1 MEATPPDGEAPP
13 SCASGAST
21 PCLSRTFL
29 GSSWTGGRA
38 CSQALTRPANQL
50 RAGVR
55 VTSVPGESWGSG
67 APSWSLHREGT
78 GALPQGAAGV
88 GPRTAVIPPGE
99 RGPTPTLMIRRPHPE
114 EKRQL
119 SSRAS
124 VSPGQ
129 TRGSAASPGSWVDMR
144 CPPNVA
150 HLAVNSRLPASP
162 CLPTSSLSCSRLPH
176 SLLFIL
182 SPTVSH
188 HISYRSPGCF
198 LHPEAPHVTAAQATT
213 CWGAVPPEACLLV
226 VPGATQPSSHTRP
239 SHKLPLTAN
248 NAAQPHTLISHLVF
262 PVTRSLFSLTARASG
277 TKPTI
282 LLCLHFSLL
291 PAALPYSSIC
301 SCCFQ
306 RVESLQFQRE

>member
-1 MEATPPDGEAPP
+1 M
-13 SCASGAST
+13 
-21 PCLSRTFL
+21 
-29 GSSWTGGRA
+29 
-38 CSQALTRPANQL
+38 
-50 RAGVR
+50 R

-78 GALPQGAAGV
+78 GALPQGTAGV

-99 RGPTPTLMIRRPHPE
+99 RGPTPTLMNRRPHPE

-119 SSRAS
+119 SSRAC

-129 TRGSAASPGSWVDMR
+129 THGSAASPGSWVDMR
-144 CPPNVA
+144 CPPHVV
-150 HLAVNSRLPASP
+150 HLPVNSRLPVSP
-162 CLPTSSLSCSRLPH
+162 CLPTSSLFRSRPPQ

-198 LHPEAPHVTAAQATT
+198 LRPEAPHITAAQAMT
-213 CWGAVPPEACLLV
+213 CWGAVPPEACPLV

-248 NAAQPHTLISHLVF
+248 NAAQPHTLISPLVF
-262 PVTRSLFSLTARASG
+262 PVTRSLLAHCRSLGYKAHD
-277 TKPTI
+277 PP
-282 LLCLHFSLL
+282 L
-291 PAALPYSSIC
+291 PACFLPARSTLLYSSIC

-306 RVESLQFQRE
+306 RVESLQFQIE